1 VIGLALAAVLAVG
14 ALGASGCT
22 SYMVKS
28 RAYTA
33 DVDYAKPQPGKFR
46 VVKRNLTV
54 TTFWDSETSK
64 AEEGTEAYLKEMTS
78 LMVRAMA
85 QLVAKAQLGPNQ
97 ALYNVRISSPGV
109 SDRYFAYFIIGAAFW
124 YESRYSVT
132 LSADV
137 IEFI

>member
-1 VIGLALAAVLAVG
+1 MGLALVTLMGWG
-14 ALGASGCT
+14 ALAASGCT
-22 SYMVKS
+22 SYIVKS
-28 RAYTA
+28 RAYSA

-64 AEEGTEAYLKEMTS
+64 AEEGSEAYLKEMTS

-97 ALYNVRISSPGV
+97 ALYNVRISAPGV
-109 SDRYFAYFIIGAAFW
+109 ADRYFAYFIIGAAIW
-124 YESRYSVT
+124 YESRYTVT